1 MKMTFRW
8 YGSQLDPIPLRYI
21 KQIPNMSGVVTSLMD
36 LPAGALWPTER
47 ISALKEEVNA
57 AGLEM
62 EVIESVNVH
71 EDIKLGLPGRDA
83 YIDNYRETVRRLGQA
98 GVKVICYNFM
108 PVFDWTRTDL
118 AKPRPDGS
126 TVLAYDQAVI
136 DRITDPQAFAD
147 QIQQGAGEFEM
158 AGWEPERMAELK
170 RLFAQYQNVSHEDLF
185 RNLKYFLEAVIP
197 VCEQYDVKMAIHPDD
212 PPWDIF
218 GLPRIYTCRENMRR
232 IVELVDSPYNG
243 LTLCSGSLG
252 SSPCNDIP
260 ALVREFGGEGHLSL
274 IHI

>member
-8 YGSQLDPIPLRYI
+8 YGSQLAPIPLRYI

-170 RLFAQYQNVSHEDLF
+170 RPFAQYQNVSHEDLF
-185 RNLKYFLEAVIP
+185 RNLKYFLE
-197 VCEQYDVKMAIHPDD
+197 
-212 PPWDIF
+212 
-218 GLPRIYTCRENMRR
+218 
-232 IVELVDSPYNG
+232 
-243 LTLCSGSLG
+243 
-252 SSPCNDIP
+252 
-260 ALVREFGGEGHLSL
+260 
-274 IHI
+274 

>member
-1 MKMTFRW
+1 
-8 YGSQLDPIPLRYI
+8 
-21 KQIPNMSGVVTSLMD
+21 
-36 LPAGALWPTER
+36 
-47 ISALKEEVNA
+47 
-57 AGLEM
+57 M

-158 AGWEPERMAELK
+158 AAG
-170 RLFAQYQNVSHEDLF
+170 N
-185 RNLKYFLEAVIP
+185 RNAWRSSSA
-197 VCEQYDVKMAIHPDD
+197 C
-212 PPWDIF
+212 
-218 GLPRIYTCRENMRR
+218 LPNTGMSPMRTC
-232 IVELVDSPYNG
+232 SA
-243 LTLCSGSLG
+243 T
-252 SSPCNDIP
+252 
-260 ALVREFGGEGHLSL
+260 
-274 IHI
+274 